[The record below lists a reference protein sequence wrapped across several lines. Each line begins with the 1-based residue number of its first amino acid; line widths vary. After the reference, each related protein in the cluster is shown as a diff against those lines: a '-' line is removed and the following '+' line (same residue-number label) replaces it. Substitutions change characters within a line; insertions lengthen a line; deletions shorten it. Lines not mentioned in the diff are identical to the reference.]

1 MKHLCWLCLVALCLF
16 ASCAGDDGG
25 GGSGDDGGNRVSGHV
40 FKGRFTSGQVEAFAI
55 DAAGTAGA
63 SLGTDSIDGSGRFS
77 INVGDHAGPLLL
89 RVTVGSFDD
98 EVAGTLTQTAP
109 LEAVLPAPQ
118 AGTVISPLSSI
129 AAARALRLIS
139 LGDPAVTAITRAR
152 SMVAAYYGLTGLD
165 MTPAI
170 LSEGPATAGPATDF
184 GAVLAAISR
193 AAADL
198 GVAPD
203 AYAAALAQDAADGS
217 FDGMDGAGVIL
228 LGGNPLASDA
238 ANVALAAA
246 LTAFL
251 GSAANQSGLVAGDFA
266 GLSAHLL
273 AIGPALMFAT
283 DVVVTPAA
291 RTVGQG
297 MRVPFR
303 ALATFSDGSSG
314 DVTATATWDSSNS
327 GVATAAPQGLATAQ
341 FMAGSADI
349 TATLDI
355 ATGSAVMTVG
365 AYTLSSITVTPASP
379 SVYIGGTVNFAAMAS
394 YSDLSSD
401 DITDLVAWASGTPA
415 ALGLAP
421 AGVGTGMAAGSS
433 LVTATEPGTGISG
446 NTTAT
451 VYVSWAANL
460 QFLFGQNCTSCHG
473 GSFPV
478 QNLNLSS
485 YPLAMSTGN
494 SWPNIIIAG
503 DAANSIIV
511 QRLEGTITPQMPYNE
526 PPLAAAQ
533 IQMVKDWINAGAL
546 NN

>member
-1 MKHLCWLCLVALCLF
+1 MKHLCWLCVIALCLL
-16 ASCAGDDGG
+16 ASCAGEEDG

-40 FKGRFTSGQVEAFAI
+40 FKGRFSAGQVEAFAI
-55 DAAGTAGA
+55 DAAGTTGA
-63 SLGTDSIDGSGRFS
+63 SLGTDSVDGSGRFL
-77 INVGDHAGPLLL
+77 IDVGSHVGPLLL
-89 RVTVGSFDD
+89 RVTGGSFDD
-98 EVAGTLTQTAP
+98 EVAGTLAQTAP
-109 LEAVLPAPQ
+109 LQAVLPAPQ
-118 AGTVISPLSSI
+118 AGVAITPLSTI
-129 AAARALRLIS
+129 ATERALRLIS
-139 LGDPAVTAITRAR
+139 VGDPAATAITRAR
-152 SMVAAYYGLTGLD
+152 SMVAAYFGLAGLD
-165 MTPAI
+165 TLPAI
-170 LSEGPATAGPATDF
+170 LSEGPAAAGPAADF

-193 AAADL
+193 AASDL

-203 AYAAALAQDAADGS
+203 VYAAALAQDAADGS
-217 FDGMDGAGVIL
+217 FDGMDGAVIL
-228 LGGNPLASDA
+228 LGGNPLAADA
-238 ANVALAAA
+238 ANDALAAA
-246 LTAFL
+246 LATFM
-251 GSAANQSGLVAGDFA
+251 GSAANLSGLVAGDFA
-266 GLSAHLL
+266 ALSAHLL

-303 ALATFSDGSSG
+303 AQGTFSDGSSS
-314 DVTATATWDSSNS
+314 DVTSTATWDSSNS
-327 GVATAAPQGLATAQ
+327 AVVTAAPQGLATAQ

-355 ATGSAVMTVG
+355 ATGGALMTVG
-365 AYTLSSITVTPASP
+365 AYTLSSISVTPASP
-379 SVYIGGTVNFAAMAS
+379 SVYIGGTANFTATAN

-401 DITDLVAWASGTPA
+401 DITDLVAWNSGTPA
-415 ALGLAP
+415 ALGITQ
-421 AGVGTGMAAGSS
+421 AGIGTGVAAGSS

-446 NTTAT
+446 STTAT
-451 VYVSWAANL
+451 VYVSWSANL

-485 YPLAMSTGN
+485 YTLAMSTGN